1 MNWYVELDIRMTR
14 EQLEQRRLMAAKDLE
29 SGMSQADVARKYDVA
44 ESSVSRWAK
53 SIREKGKNGLKRKK
67 ATGRKPKL
75 SNEQKNELAKILNKG
90 ALASGFQTNNWT
102 GKRVSAVIKKEFGI
116 EYHFKHIPK
125 LLRSMKFRK
134 VKPKRKAKERD
145 EEKRKEWLET
155 TWEDVKK
162 K

>member
-1 MNWYVELDIRMTR
+1 MTR
-14 EQLEQRRLMAAKDLE
+14 EQLEQRRYMAAQDLE

-53 SIREKGKNGLKRKK
+53 SIREKGTNGLKRKK

-75 SNEQKNELAKILNKG
+75 TDVNKQELADILSKG
-90 ALASGFQTNNWT
+90 ALKSGFQTNNWT
-102 GKRVSAVIKKEFGI
+102 GKRVSAVIKKNFGV
-116 EYHFKHIPK
+116 EYHYKHIPK

-155 TWEDVKK
+155 TWEEIKK